1 LTKLQEQIKVLQ
13 TLPETFNEFSL
24 DRSQANDLMEITRK
38 SIEILRRVN
47 DSWMQIVITGAFA
60 GETQKKYW
68 QPFYSDCSDR
78 LQAIFELEHQLSEH
92 EITLPEGI
100 NLTKLKGDLQRC
112 QKNYFASKLTKRF
125 LYKIFYGK
133 YLKIIQQINVNGN
146 NPCDSDDIALLIE
159 YIECQESLNRLITK
173 WNNVIG
179 SNTGELANP
188 QHQRLSTWF
197 RSNLDWIKVIL
208 DWTDNVS
215 DSLHLI
221 LRSTG
226 ALTHKNYVKLERWE
240 QLQKLALGHMAKF
253 AQEDLEKEYI
263 DLFNYLE
270 VGANEALKSPLELA
284 EELRTL
290 DDMIKDRYPDE
301 GGYDTA
307 EKPGV
312 ELKARGPINIYNYS
326 LAVCKNCGAK
336 NNITLKGVKRE
347 VIWRCGKCKEV
358 LEIYHYL
365 WRKFFKYY
373 QERNL
378 ESWRVCLEDLLN
390 LEKKQ
395 IEFDKFE
402 IQKRTAQE
410 RLTQLQ
416 LQYSNL
422 DSFEKEE
429 ADLFFNK
436 CYRNI
441 LHSFK
446 YKDCESYQIAYA
458 ELQRLALLE
467 PLAQELNQL
476 SERLA
481 KVAPLWAS
489 NMAQTGEEGVPI
501 EPPADWQLAWTWKR
515 AEGWLIQLEQEIK
528 PEELQKEIEILQNQE
543 KRLIGELVAQN
554 TWLRQIDRIDERQEK
569 SL

>member
-1 LTKLQEQIKVLQ
+1 
-13 TLPETFNEFSL
+13 
-24 DRSQANDLMEITRK
+24 
-38 SIEILRRVN
+38 
-47 DSWMQIVITGAFA
+47 
-60 GETQKKYW
+60 
-68 QPFYSDCSDR
+68 
-78 LQAIFELEHQLSEH
+78 
-92 EITLPEGI
+92 
-100 NLTKLKGDLQRC
+100 
-112 QKNYFASKLTKRF
+112 
-125 LYKIFYGK
+125 
-133 YLKIIQQINVNGN
+133 
-146 NPCDSDDIALLIE
+146 
-159 YIECQESLNRLITK
+159 
-173 WNNVIG
+173 
-179 SNTGELANP
+179 
-188 QHQRLSTWF
+188 
-197 RSNLDWIKVIL
+197 
-208 DWTDNVS
+208 
-215 DSLHLI
+215 
-221 LRSTG
+221 
-226 ALTHKNYVKLERWE
+226 
-240 QLQKLALGHMAKF
+240 
-253 AQEDLEKEYI
+253 
-263 DLFNYLE
+263 
-270 VGANEALKSPLELA
+270 
-284 EELRTL
+284 
-290 DDMIKDRYPDE
+290 
-301 GGYDTA
+301 
-307 EKPGV
+307 
-312 ELKARGPINIYNYS
+312 
-326 LAVCKNCGAK
+326 
-336 NNITLKGVKRE
+336 
-347 VIWRCGKCKEV
+347 
-358 LEIYHYL
+358 
-365 WRKFFKYY
+365 
-373 QERNL
+373 L